1 MPQGPRPSGTH
12 CEGHARHQPPGL
24 GKALILIGLGSV
36 SSFLYL
42 SFALATRGI
51 PLSLPFFAVRKGLLP
66 SFLLLFYL
74 LFTLYLMAVWRGF
87 RERANTALMTATLV
101 AFSIAFRAI
110 LLWTQPVLSD
120 DIYRYVWDG
129 RVQAAGL
136 SPYLYA
142 PEAPELS
149 HLRDDAIYPRINRP
163 WARTIYPP
171 AAQWLFRGIYA
182 AKPDSVL
189 FLKGTI
195 VAFDLLT
202 ILLLLT
208 LLRLLKLP
216 AGRAIIYA
224 WNPLVVFELA
234 GSGHLDGL
242 MLPFLLLCLIFWER
256 KRHGVAGISLGVAAA
271 IKLYPALLIPA
282 LVRRHGPRAFL
293 AAATVVGL
301 LYLPFVWTAGQGV
314 LGFLPTYLTD
324 PGERFNSGPGGLAA
338 YNLGLLSSHPM
349 QVAYGVLAL
358 ALLAVSLRG
367 MRTEDKDLGATVA
380 EVLLMF
386 GTFVTFAQT
395 VHPWYLLWILPLL
408 AIRPSVCWLYL
419 SGAIAISY
427 VKYTDEH
434 LRMPLWAGLLEYL
447 PFYLLA
453 LFAVPVE
460 KLRQIGAGLIG
471 QLGGATVAKW
481 KS

>member
-1 MPQGPRPSGTH
+1 MPQGPRPSGTR
-12 CEGHARHQPPGL
+12 CEGNTRHQPPAL
-24 GKALILIGLGSV
+24 NKALIVTGLGSV

-51 PLSLPFFAVRKGLLP
+51 PLALPFFTLRKGIFP
-66 SFLLLFYL
+66 SFLLHFYL
-74 LFTLYLMAVWRGF
+74 LFALYLVAVWRVF
-87 RERANTALMTATLV
+87 RERGNAAPTTATLA

-149 HLRDDAIYPRINRP
+149 HLRDGAIYPRINRP

-171 AAQWLFRGIYA
+171 GAQWLFRGIYA
-182 AKPDSVL
+182 TKPDSIL

-202 ILLLLT
+202 ILLLLG

-256 KRHGVAGISLGVAAA
+256 RHDGVAGLSLGVSAA

-282 LVRRHGPRAFL
+282 LVRRHGPRL
-293 AAATVVGL
+293 LLSAATVAGL
-301 LYLPFVWTAGQGV
+301 LYLPYVWTAGQGV
-314 LGFLPTYLTD
+314 LGFLPKYLSD

-338 YNLGLLSSHPM
+338 YSLGLLSSQPTL
-349 QVAYGVLAL
+349 VAYGVLTL
-358 ALLAVSLRG
+358 ALLTVSLRG
-367 MRTEDKDLGATVA
+367 MRTEDKGLDATVA
-380 EVLLMF
+380 EALLMF

-395 VHPWYLLWILPLL
+395 VHPWYLLWVLPLL
-408 AIRPSVCWLYL
+408 GIRPSACWLYL

-434 LRMPLWAGLLEYL
+434 LRMPLWAGVLEYF

-453 LFAVPVE
+453 LFAAPVG
-460 KLRQIGAGLIG
+460 KLRRIRAGLIG
-471 QLGGATVAKW
+471 QPASGQAP
-481 KS
+481 

>member
-1 MPQGPRPSGTH
+1 L
-12 CEGHARHQPPGL
+12 GL
-24 GKALILIGLGSV
+24 V

-42 SFALATRGI
+42 SFALATKGI
-51 PLSLPFFAVRKGLLP
+51 PLALP
-66 SFLLLFYL
+66 
-74 LFTLYLMAVWRGF
+74 LFTLRKGIVPGFLAHFFPLFALYLAASWCAF
-87 RERANTALMTATLV
+87 RERADGLSSTYVLL
-101 AFSIAFRAI
+101 AFSIAFRGL

-136 SPYLYA
+136 SPYLYP

-171 AAQWLFRGIYA
+171 GAQWLFRGIYA
-182 AKPDSVL
+182 AKPDSLL

-202 ILLLLT
+202 ILLLIT
-208 LLRLLKLP
+208 LLRMLKLP
-216 AGRAIIYA
+216 TGRAILYA
-224 WNPLVVFELA
+224 WHPLAIFELA

-242 MLPFLLLCLIFWER
+242 MLPFLLLCLLFWER
-256 KRHGVAGISLGVAAA
+256 QRDGWAGVSLGAATA

-282 LVRRHGPRAFL
+282 LVRRHGPRVLL

-301 LYLPFVWTAGQGV
+301 LYVPHVAAGRKV
-314 LGFLPTYLTD
+314 LGFLPQYLSD
-324 PGERFNSGPGGLAA
+324 PGERFNSGPGALLAYGL
-338 YNLGLLSSHPM
+338 GSLSSYPS
-349 QVAYGVLAL
+349 QVASGVLAL
-358 ALLAVSLRG
+358 ALIAVSLR
-367 MRTEDKDLGATVA
+367 RTRTGEKGLHAAVA
-380 EVLLMF
+380 EVLLLF

-395 VHPWYLLWILPLL
+395 IHPWYLLWVLPLL
-408 AIRPSVCWLYL
+408 AIRPSPCWLYL

-447 PFYLLA
+447 PFYLLV
-453 LFAVPVE
+453 LFAAPAQ
-460 KLRQIGAGLIG
+460 KLRQIRAGLIG
-471 QLGGATVAKW
+471 QPASGQAP
-481 KS
+481 